1 MPPEL
6 KAVFW
11 AVVTL
16 AIYAASIW
24 IKKRFTCRWAS
35 PLLLTWLGCAVLLIV
50 LHANYREYLSGTHW
64 LIVLLGP
71 ATMAFA
77 VPIHENREIIRKHW
91 FILFLGTLVGSGIAI
106 FSAVILAWAFKLSPE
121 ITASL
126 LPRSITTPFAVSI
139 SQGLGGVPEL
149 TAAFTAIT
157 GILGAMIGE
166 LLLAWLPLR
175 SSFAKGALLGMGA
188 HAAGVAKAREL
199 GKEEGIVAGLIMVF
213 AGLLNLLGVL
223 VFLKLR

>member
-1 MPPEL
+1 MTPEL
-6 KAVFW
+6 KAIFW
-11 AVVTL
+11 AAITL
-16 AIYAASIW
+16 VIYIASIR
-24 IKKRFTCRWAS
+24 INKRFACRWAS
-35 PLLLTWLGCAVLLIV
+35 PLLLTWLGCAVLLIA
-50 LHANYREYLSGTHW
+50 LHANYKDYLSGTHW

-77 VPIHENREIIRKHW
+77 VPIHENRDIIRKHW

-106 FSAVILAWAFKLSPE
+106 LSAVILAWAFKLSPE